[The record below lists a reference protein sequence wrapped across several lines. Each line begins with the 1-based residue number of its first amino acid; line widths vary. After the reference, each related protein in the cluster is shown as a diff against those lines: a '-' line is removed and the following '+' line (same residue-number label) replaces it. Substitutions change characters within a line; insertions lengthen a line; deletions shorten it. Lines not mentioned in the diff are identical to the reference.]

1 VSEEDAGS
9 PCRQAKGSPR
19 STEAVTAS
27 THIYRTDARKATSR
41 TGAAPDAA
49 AVYTAR
55 RRRINLA
62 GLLVYLFVVASIL
75 YLAAHVGAALVGW
88 RLTAF
93 AAVAILWVVICSW
106 SVADALART
115 RGRR

>member
-1 VSEEDAGS
+1 MSEEDAGS
-9 PCRQAKGSPR
+9 PRQQAEGSPR
-19 STEAVTAS
+19 SAEAVTAS
-27 THIYRTDARKATSR
+27 TYIYRAHARKATSS
-41 TGAAPDAA
+41 TGVAPDAT

-75 YLAAHVGAALVGW
+75 YLAAHVGAALIGW

-93 AAVAILWVVICSW
+93 AAVAIVWVVICSW